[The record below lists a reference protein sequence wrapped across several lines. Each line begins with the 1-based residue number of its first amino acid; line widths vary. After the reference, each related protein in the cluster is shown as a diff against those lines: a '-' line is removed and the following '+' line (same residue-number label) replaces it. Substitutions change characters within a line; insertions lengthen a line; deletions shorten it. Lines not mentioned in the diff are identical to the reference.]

1 MSTAISDVLEMME
14 GNSTELL
21 SNNLDRP
28 TTSSRE
34 DDSDSDDEWIE
45 VDSSRKSMNVIHE
58 MKC

>member
-14 GNSTELL
+14 GNSRELL
-21 SNNLDRP
+21 NNNLDRP